1 MKNKQYYLAQR
12 NNYFFG
18 KLMTVRDFE
27 SEQNYFNSKRR
38 LNNKMMGGS
47 GIVSG
52 LDVILV
58 DNKTFSLEPGMA
70 LDYMG
75 REIVVSEPY
84 IRRLN
89 VIKGFE
95 ENKGKGIV
103 YLCLGY
109 KEDLK
114 ETTFSVAGSGKSSGV
129 SEEFNRISE
138 GYELFLTSQKPTP
151 EIKLDYLIN
160 KNIEIYNSQGV
171 KLSAVISKY
180 VNPKKCLKV
189 TILFEKENVE
199 APVSFKFDMQGEFF
213 KNITGEKEV
222 NPRSKS
228 QIEPRKQFFA
238 CYDTKTCLLY
248 LTDMTRKATLTAY
261 LSDTIQKQF
270 LIKNVYASVDEFC
283 ARVRAIRGFRFT
295 QIDNVFGRAS
305 DIFQQIG
312 NIFGLDLPE
321 KVQLKVGYG
330 DIPVHEG
337 RCIVDRFQK
346 KRDEFQDVVII
357 GVDDEGVEQTFDF
370 SSIIKHIE
378 IHPVKDEN
386 EQYDPVEVRELLLA
400 ELRK

>member
-1 MKNKQYYLAQR
+1 MRFRTFQLIGERDAVSLADVQKIHRSGQRTFQPPGQKNLYSFETSIIDDRFFWLSCKYDDAASFVDYVINQR
-12 NNYFFG
+12 
-18 KLMTVRDFE
+18 
-27 SEQNYFNSKRR
+27 
-38 LNNKMMGGS
+38 
-47 GIVSG
+47 
-52 LDVILV
+52 
-58 DNKTFSLEPGMA
+58 
-70 LDYMG
+70 
-75 REIVVSEPY
+75 
-84 IRRLN
+84 
-89 VIKGFE
+89 
-95 ENKGKGIV
+95 
-103 YLCLGY
+103 
-109 KEDLK
+109 
-114 ETTFSVAGSGKSSGV
+114 
-129 SEEFNRISE
+129 
-138 GYELFLTSQKPTP
+138 
-151 EIKLDYLIN
+151 
-160 KNIEIYNSQGV
+160 
-171 KLSAVISKY
+171 
-180 VNPKKCLKV
+180 
-189 TILFEKENVE
+189 
-199 APVSFKFDMQGEFF
+199 
-213 KNITGEKEV
+213 TGEKEV

-305 DIFQQIG
+305 YIFLQIG
-312 NIFGLDLPE
+312 YIFGLDLPE
-321 KVQLKVGYG
+321 KVLLKVGYG

-337 RCIVDRFQK
+337 RCIIDRFQK